1 MEPDKFEKY
10 IKGKLD
16 EREISPSA
24 GAWEKI
30 SGQLAKEKSN
40 GKPLYFWFGIAA
52 SVVVLVGIAFLYLN
66 RSGNLEP
73 SETIKI
79 VTSDKDTIDKSE
91 IKEDVKDLVEKPSEE
106 VVFIKKETNSVI
118 KENNVAVVKKNVIK
132 GGISTES
139 ADEALVE
146 AKEEKVLP
154 NDNEL
159 EMLLPDS
166 ILNEKIAEVVAQVD
180 NLEAN
185 GEITDAEIDS
195 LLLKAQKDILRER
208 LFNKDNSVDAMAL
221 LTEVEGE
228 LDQSFRDQILESLKT
243 GFLKVRTAVADRNN

>member
-10 IKGKLD
+10 IKDRLD

-24 GAWEKI
+24 GAWDKI
-30 SGQLAKEKSN
+30 SGQLAKEKSS

-52 SVVVLVGIAFLYLN
+52 SVLVLVSIGFLYMN
-66 RSGNLEP
+66 RSGDVAP
-73 SETIKI
+73 SEKIKI
-79 VTSDKDTIDKSE
+79 VTSDKDKVEKNALKD
-91 IKEDVKDLVEKPSEE
+91 DVKDLVEKPSEE
-106 VVFIKKETNSVI
+106 IVFTKKETNPVI

-132 GGISTES
+132 EEISTERG
-139 ADEALVE
+139 DEALAE
-146 AKEEKVLP
+146 ASAEKVLP

-159 EMLLPDS
+159 KMLLPDS

-180 NLEAN
+180 LLELN
-185 GEITDAEIDS
+185 GEITDAEVDS

-208 LFNKDNSVDAMAL
+208 LFNKDNSVNAMAL
-221 LTEVEGE
+221 LTEVEDE